1 MHNVKTIV
9 GSQEVAV
16 KSSYVEC
23 HEPLTWL
30 PPLVASCVLKCHTKA
45 RNLTLVQYSLS
56 DYRPY
61 SDVLSFLTPICVCAC
76 IALCSSVP
84 CIALC
89 NHQPQLRKST
99 VPSPQDSLSALLQPL
114 ICSPYL

>member
-76 IALCSSVP
+76 IALC
-84 CIALC
+84 
-89 NHQPQLRKST
+89 NHHYVLVSEQITPR
-99 VPSPQDSLSALLQPL
+99 
-114 ICSPYL
+114 